1 MRVVLIQLSEL
12 EKKKIDAV
20 LIIVDLGGRGG
31 GSGIV
36 FSRPLPRGN
45 EANHE

>member
-1 MRVVLIQLSEL
+1 VRVVLIQLSEL
-12 EKKKIDAV
+12 EKKIDAV